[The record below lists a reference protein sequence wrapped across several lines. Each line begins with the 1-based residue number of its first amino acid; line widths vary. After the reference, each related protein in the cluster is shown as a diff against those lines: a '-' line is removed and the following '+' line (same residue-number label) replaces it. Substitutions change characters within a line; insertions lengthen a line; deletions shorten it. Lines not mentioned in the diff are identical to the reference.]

1 MSVWYEITVTGSESA
16 VRAFVAAC
24 AAGAGGR
31 EMAEFGRDLDL
42 EEGRFS
48 QRVREL
54 LSKGSHHLVFAP
66 ADLAL
71 DLAAALRRGGRDAGL
86 ELEGMSEVVRARVR
100 FSAAAF
106 SRELAARIRT
116 ELLAGLPPGVEGED
130 IEEREEQ
137 DPEAREVELYT
148 PEHEYVYRASG
159 AFSGPFPGVLELRRR
174 ALELPFVKLRAVE
187 LETRPA
193 GPPGSAN
200 G

>member
-1 MSVWYEITVTGSESA
+1 MSVWYQISVSGIESA
-16 VRAFVAAC
+16 VRGFVAAC
-24 AAGAGGR
+24 EATPGAHGAAVFGG
-31 EMAEFGRDLDL
+31 GLDL
-42 EEGRFS
+42 EEARFS
-48 QRVREL
+48 RRMREL
-54 LSKGSHHLVFAP
+54 LSLGSHHLVFAP

-71 DLAAALRRGGRDAGL
+71 DIAAALRRGGREAGL
-86 ELEGMSEVVRARVR
+86 ELEGMNEVVRARVR

-137 DPEAREVELYT
+137 DPEARETELYT

-159 AFSGPFPGVLELRRR
+159 AFSGPFPGVLEVRRR
-174 ALELPFVKLRAVE
+174 ALELPFVKLRTVE

>member
-16 VRAFVAAC
+16 VRGFVAARE
-24 AAGAGGR
+24 ATLGR
-31 EMAEFGRDLDL
+31 HETALFGRDLDL

-66 ADLAL
+66 ADLAG
-71 DLAAALRRGGRDAGL
+71 DLVAALRGKGRDAGL
-86 ELEGMSEVVRARVR
+86 ELGDASEVVRARLR
-100 FSAAAF
+100 FSAAVF
-106 SRELAARIRT
+106 SRELAARIRA
-116 ELLAGLPPGVEGED
+116 ELLAGLPPGVEAGE

-137 DPEAREVELYT
+137 DPEAREAELYT

-159 AFSGPFPGVLELRRR
+159 AFSGPFPGVVEMRRR
-174 ALELPFVKLRAVE
+174 ALELPLVKIRAIE

-193 GPPGSAN
+193 ELPG
-200 G
+200 